1 MTTANVVAPILLL
14 QHESMSNNMIE
25 QHVRQAGFGT
35 FPEKKIVRS
44 THPYIS
50 SNNSKSMID
59 EIAQL
64 VNFTKNKSIFD
75 PQ

>member
-35 FPEKKIVRS
+35 FPEEKKSYEVRS
-44 THPYIS
+44 IPYIS
-50 SNNSKSMID
+50 TNHSEKMID
-59 EIAQL
+59 RI
-64 VNFTKNKSIFD
+64 V
-75 PQ
+75 